1 VKIPTKFKSVKWTVD
16 ESSVLSAALSA
27 SIKGKIA
34 FGPRAGQ
41 NVRFIGEGFGFQE
54 GALCKVLKIMSP
66 EMDLPVMA
74 SHQLDTE
81 FCADGGLVNERRETR
96 MRSIRIPR
104 GTISVKRKQ
113 GVSKPQ

>member
-1 VKIPTKFKSVKWTVD
+1 MSTV
-16 ESSVLSAALSA
+16 A
-27 SIKGKIA
+27 SIAGKIA
-34 FGPRAGQ
+34 FGPNAG
-41 NVRFIGEGFGFQE
+41 NYVTKIGSGFGYGE